1 MLSER
6 RLLFSITAITLLFSI
21 TACGNIQ
28 EEASTASQH
37 MLVNGAFEDTN
48 SSMSSIAKDNLQENP
63 ADSGSENHN
72 GLDSSLVA
80 LYDDPTNPS
89 PFPTIPIQ
97 IQGTNS
103 EGTYDIDW
111 SCGWNQ
117 YKGAVTDR
125 DDPIKWMMKDKAI
138 EDLVYLRDGDTI
150 QITFPEGTAPEEVK
164 LTEFLL
170 NPDGSKKFRYSA
182 DNPGKELEFT
192 LTDGDCTF
200 TLEGNAATFFSSNSE
215 DYKPG
220 NVIKGYYLLCNWGHD
235 ECEFAF
241 VIRSD
246 AMSFE

>member
-1 MLSER
+1 MIIISCAT
-6 RLLFSITAITLLFSI
+6 LFSAF
-21 TACGNIQ
+21 TACGST
-28 EEASTASQH
+28 EEEMTISSHQ
-37 MLVNGAFEDTN
+37 MLQNAAIEEVT
-48 SSMSSIAKDNLQENP
+48 
-63 ADSGSENHN
+63 ADSQRIVENDSTQELPIATNQADTN

-103 EGTYDIDW
+103 EETYDIDW
-111 SCGWNQ
+111 NCGWNQ

-125 DDPIKWMMKDKAI
+125 EDLLKGFMKDKAI

-182 DNPGKELEFT
+182 DNPGKVLEFT
-192 LTDGDCTF
+192 LTDGACTF

-241 VIRSD
+241 VIRGD
-246 AMSFE
+246 AMSFK